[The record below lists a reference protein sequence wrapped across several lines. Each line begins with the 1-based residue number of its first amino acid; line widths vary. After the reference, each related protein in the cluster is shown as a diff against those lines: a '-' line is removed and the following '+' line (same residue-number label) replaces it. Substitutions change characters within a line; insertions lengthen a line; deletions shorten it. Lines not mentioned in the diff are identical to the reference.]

1 MKFLTSILLIIV
13 VFATVGL
20 AKTSDSSLRV
30 LSTKRSVLDIKTS
43 KDLIGAT
50 IVIENEEHD
59 VIESIPLEK
68 RRTIVD
74 FFFLAPGAYTVK
86 IQKGEKEIVIHYVNK

>member
-1 MKFLTSILLIIV
+1 MKHLTSILLIIV
-13 VFATVGL
+13 ISATVGL
-20 AKTSDSSLRV
+20 AKPSDSSLRV
-30 LSTKRSVLDIKTS
+30 LSTKRSVLYFKSS

-50 IVIENEEHD
+50 IVIENEEHNI
-59 VIESIPLEK
+59 IESITLEK

-86 IQKGEKEIVIHYVNK
+86 IQKGEKEIVIHYINK